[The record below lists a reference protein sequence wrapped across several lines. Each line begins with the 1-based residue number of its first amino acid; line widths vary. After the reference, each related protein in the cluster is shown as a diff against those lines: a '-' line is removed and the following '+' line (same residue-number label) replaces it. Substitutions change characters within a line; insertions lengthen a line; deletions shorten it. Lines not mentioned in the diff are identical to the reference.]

1 MSFDPKEA
9 ELQKETH
16 DVLRF
21 LLRDQAFSEDFLL
34 TAIQEYFR
42 SNSTKNN
49 FPASHAE

>member
-1 MSFDPKEA
+1 MSYDAKQE
-9 ELQKETH
+9 ELAKETH

-42 SNSTKNN
+42 NNSKTEAR
-49 FPASHAE
+49 P